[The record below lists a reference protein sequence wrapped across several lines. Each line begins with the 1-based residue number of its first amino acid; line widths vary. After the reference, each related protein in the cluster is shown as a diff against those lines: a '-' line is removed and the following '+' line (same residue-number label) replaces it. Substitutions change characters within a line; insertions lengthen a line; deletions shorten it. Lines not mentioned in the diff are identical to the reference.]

1 MDTTAGSYFDRLSKR
16 IALRLGDEQ
25 EPGLLGQFANVFWRH
40 APEADL
46 ISRSVEDDAGLTID
60 SWKKFDE
67 RCSEEVTISVAN
79 PVHARDGWQSAHTVV
94 RIMGPDMSFMVDSA
108 LIALSQDGII
118 THHLNNV
125 VFNVERDD
133 TGVLALPES
142 ASENS
147 HKELFIHLEIDRVAD
162 DELAS
167 VSQRLQKTV
176 ADLTAVVEDF
186 AAMKR
191 QLSDIVAQLKTN
203 PPPVDAEE
211 LSEALVF
218 LDWLSVNNF
227 TFLGYRE
234 FDYVDDVIRQCGTP
248 LGILS
253 QRNRASERK
262 LSDQPESTQAFLLQ
276 PTLLSFSK
284 SGTKSRVHRPA
295 YPDYVG
301 IKKFDAEGEVIGEW
315 GFLGLYTSRVYVEHP
330 SDIPVVRRKVASVL
344 QRSHFEPG
352 GFDAKVLGQ
361 ILATHPRDELFQI
374 DEDVLFETA
383 MAVTSIH
390 ERRRIRVFARYESYG
405 LFVNCLVYMPRDL
418 FNTAARMRIQ
428 QLLTETFG
436 AEDAEFDIHFSE
448 SVHVRLQLSLR
459 IPPGSQPNVDMRALE
474 TQITELIS
482 DWTTELNGVLLGAFG
497 ETRGR
502 RLAREYADAFPAGYR
517 EQFDASF
524 AADDIASIRQLGP
537 DRDLVTRFYRLPE
550 DPEEIV
556 KLKIFHAGGPLPL
569 SDIIPKL
576 ENMGFRVSG
585 ENPFRIRRKGSEVV
599 WIHEYTLLFGNE
611 LDISAIDDRFE
622 RSFIRTWH
630 GESEDD
636 GFNKL
641 ILGAGLTWEQVSLLR
656 TYARYMRQIR
666 FGFGQG
672 FISATLD
679 RHRTLAG
686 RLVGFFE
693 ARFHPE
699 QDPAVSDSLQKQILD
714 DLEEVELLNEDRILR
729 RYLEL
734 MQATKR
740 TNYFQETEQQQR
752 KRYLAIKVAPG
763 EVSGMPRPLPMF
775 EIFVYAPHFEGVH
788 LRGGKIARGGLRWS
802 DRHEDYRTEVLGLVK
817 AQIVKNGVI
826 VPTGAKGGFVIK
838 AARIGGDLPEV
849 VGCYR
854 EFISGLLDLTD
865 NIVQGELLP
874 PPRTRRFDEDDPYLV
889 VAADKG
895 TASFSDE
902 ANSVAESYQYW
913 MGDGFASGGSN
924 GYDHKEMG
932 ITARGA
938 WISVQRHFLER
949 GIDVQ
954 KDPVS
959 VVGIGDMAGDVFGNG
974 MLLSQSIQLV
984 AAFNHLH
991 IFIDPDPDPA
1001 ASHAERLRLF
1011 NLPRSSWEDYGSN
1024 LISEGGG
1031 IFSRQAKSV
1040 AISPQMRACFE
1051 IEAEHL
1057 APDDLIHELLKAPVG
1072 LIWNGG
1078 IGTYVKA
1085 SSESHDLVGDRAND
1099 HLRVDASEL
1108 QAMVFGEGGNL
1119 GMTQSARIE
1128 FDLAGGSVNT
1138 DFIDNSAGVDC
1149 SDHEVNIKIAL
1160 NEIVAKQDLTNKQRN
1175 ELLESMTNA
1184 VSELVLANNHR
1195 QARTLSIASRHS
1207 AERLAEYQRFI
1218 SRMQA
1223 DAGLDRALEFLPS
1236 DDELLE
1242 RSSQGLGL
1250 TRPELAVLLSY
1261 SKIFIKSQLVTSDLH
1276 QDQYI
1281 SRVILDAF
1289 PSELVDR
1296 YEAALLNHR
1305 LQREIIASQ
1314 LANAMV
1320 DNMGVTYVVH
1330 LLEFVGGTV
1339 ADVAMAYVA
1348 FAESYGLARWID
1360 EIASHP
1366 GIEEELKLSMLL
1378 ELIRLGRRCTRWIL
1392 RHRQQFGTVED
1403 FIVSYGPR
1411 VEALITERSKLSE
1424 TMRND
1429 NWQQQHDQ
1437 LVASGVNEELA
1448 LRSAGAGNMV
1458 VALPILNVA
1467 DETGEDPL
1475 VVARVFI
1482 GVSQALYLDWLSE
1495 QLRMLASASHWQAME
1510 RDSLSDEVVTHQAAL
1525 VARCLTETAGDVPG
1539 WLDQQQDFVRE
1550 WRRIVEELQHSNI
1563 PEFSMFSMACR
1574 KLNNL
1579 CRTL

>member
-1 MDTTAGSYFDRLSKR
+1 
-16 IALRLGDEQ
+16 
-25 EPGLLGQFANVFWRH
+25 
-40 APEADL
+40 
-46 ISRSVEDDAGLTID
+46 
-60 SWKKFDE
+60 
-67 RCSEEVTISVAN
+67 
-79 PVHARDGWQSAHTVV
+79 
-94 RIMGPDMSFMVDSA
+94 
-108 LIALSQDGII
+108 
-118 THHLNNV
+118 
-125 VFNVERDD
+125 
-133 TGVLALPES
+133 
-142 ASENS
+142 
-147 HKELFIHLEIDRVAD
+147 
-162 DELAS
+162 
-167 VSQRLQKTV
+167 
-176 ADLTAVVEDF
+176 
-186 AAMKR
+186 
-191 QLSDIVAQLKTN
+191 
-203 PPPVDAEE
+203 
-211 LSEALVF
+211 
-218 LDWLSVNNF
+218 
-227 TFLGYRE
+227 
-234 FDYVDDVIRQCGTP
+234 
-248 LGILS
+248 
-253 QRNRASERK
+253 
-262 LSDQPESTQAFLLQ
+262 
-276 PTLLSFSK
+276 
-284 SGTKSRVHRPA
+284 
-295 YPDYVG
+295 
-301 IKKFDAEGEVIGEW
+301 
-315 GFLGLYTSRVYVEHP
+315 
-330 SDIPVVRRKVASVL
+330 
-344 QRSHFEPG
+344 
-352 GFDAKVLGQ
+352 
-361 ILATHPRDELFQI
+361 
-374 DEDVLFETA
+374 
-383 MAVTSIH
+383 
-390 ERRRIRVFARYESYG
+390 
-405 LFVNCLVYMPRDL
+405 
-418 FNTAARMRIQ
+418 
-428 QLLTETFG
+428 
-436 AEDAEFDIHFSE
+436 
-448 SVHVRLQLSLR
+448 
-459 IPPGSQPNVDMRALE
+459 
-474 TQITELIS
+474 
-482 DWTTELNGVLLGAFG
+482 
-497 ETRGR
+497 
-502 RLAREYADAFPAGYR
+502 
-517 EQFDASF
+517 
-524 AADDIASIRQLGP
+524 
-537 DRDLVTRFYRLPE
+537 
-550 DPEEIV
+550 
-556 KLKIFHAGGPLPL
+556 
-569 SDIIPKL
+569 
-576 ENMGFRVSG
+576 
-585 ENPFRIRRKGSEVV
+585 
-599 WIHEYTLLFGNE
+599 
-611 LDISAIDDRFE
+611 
-622 RSFIRTWH
+622 
-630 GESEDD
+630 
-636 GFNKL
+636 
-641 ILGAGLTWEQVSLLR
+641 
-656 TYARYMRQIR
+656 
-666 FGFGQG
+666 
-672 FISATLD
+672 
-679 RHRTLAG
+679 
-686 RLVGFFE
+686 
-693 ARFHPE
+693 
-699 QDPAVSDSLQKQILD
+699 
-714 DLEEVELLNEDRILR
+714 
-729 RYLEL
+729 
-734 MQATKR
+734 
-740 TNYFQETEQQQR
+740 
-752 KRYLAIKVAPG
+752 
-763 EVSGMPRPLPMF
+763 
-775 EIFVYAPHFEGVH
+775 
-788 LRGGKIARGGLRWS
+788 
-802 DRHEDYRTEVLGLVK
+802 
-817 AQIVKNGVI
+817 
-826 VPTGAKGGFVIK
+826 
-838 AARIGGDLPEV
+838 
-849 VGCYR
+849 
-854 EFISGLLDLTD
+854 
-865 NIVQGELLP
+865 
-874 PPRTRRFDEDDPYLV
+874 
-889 VAADKG
+889 
-895 TASFSDE
+895 
-902 ANSVAESYQYW
+902 
-913 MGDGFASGGSN
+913 
-924 GYDHKEMG
+924 
-932 ITARGA
+932 
-938 WISVQRHFLER
+938 
-949 GIDVQ
+949 
-954 KDPVS
+954 
-959 VVGIGDMAGDVFGNG
+959 MAGDVFGNG

-1175 ELLESMTNA
+1175 ELLESMTSA

-1550 WRRIVEELQHSNI
+1550 WRRIVEELQDSNI